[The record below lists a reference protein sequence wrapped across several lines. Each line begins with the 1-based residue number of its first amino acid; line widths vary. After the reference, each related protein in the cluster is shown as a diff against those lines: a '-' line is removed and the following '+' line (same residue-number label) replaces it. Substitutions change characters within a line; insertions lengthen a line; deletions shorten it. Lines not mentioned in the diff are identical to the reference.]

1 MKEIQSLIERAAKYV
16 RSADILLNEG
26 DYESCVSRAY
36 YAMFFTAEAALL
48 TKGLTFSSHKGVI
61 SAFGKHLIQTGEMPK
76 EMSRELH
83 RAFEKRQLSDYEF
96 TFVIAREEAEEILVA
111 AGDFVRAVRDYLKN
125 IA

>member
-36 YAMFFTAEAALL
+36 YAMFYTAEAALL

-111 AGDFVRAVRDYLKN
+111 AGDFVRAVRDYLGN
-125 IA
+125 MA

>member
-36 YAMFFTAEAALL
+36 YAMFYTAEAALL